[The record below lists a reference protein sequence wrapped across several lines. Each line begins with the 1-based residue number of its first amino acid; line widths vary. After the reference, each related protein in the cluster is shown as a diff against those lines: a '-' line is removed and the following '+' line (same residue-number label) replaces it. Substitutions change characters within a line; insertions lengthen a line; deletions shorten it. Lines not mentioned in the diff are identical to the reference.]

1 MVGRCKYDDAAAAT
15 DECPGARNGPAST
28 SGTVALVSGD
38 ADGQAVRG
46 CARTRQP
53 TIALVAELE
62 EMAQN

>member
-28 SGTVALVSGD
+28 SGTVAVALVSGD
-38 ADGQAVRG
+38 GQEERG
-46 CARTRQP
+46 CSRTRHP
-53 TIALVAELE
+53 TIALVAELS